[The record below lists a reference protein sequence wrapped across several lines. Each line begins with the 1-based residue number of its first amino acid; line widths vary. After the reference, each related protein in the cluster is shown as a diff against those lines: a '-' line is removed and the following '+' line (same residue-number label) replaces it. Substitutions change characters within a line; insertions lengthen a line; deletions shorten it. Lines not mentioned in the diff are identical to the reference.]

1 MSEYKSIYELRGLIG
16 LTPEQLL
23 IIADEV
29 CHQHHCSITNF
40 SALCAASAVTTA
52 AISGIDIHGGDLAA
66 AISGIDI
73 HGGDLAAAE
82 RELARVILALK
93 PLNKNNDVLAAV
105 AVEVFHQVN
114 A

>member
-29 CHQHHCSITNF
+29 CHQCSITNF

-66 AISGIDI
+66 VE
-73 HGGDLAAAE
+73 H
-82 RELARVILALK
+82 ELARVILVLK

>member
-52 AISGIDIHGGDLAA
+52 AISGIDIHGGDLVAVE
-66 AISGIDI
+66 
-73 HGGDLAAAE
+73 H
-82 RELARVILALK
+82 ELARVILVLK

>member
-52 AISGIDIHGGDLAA
+52 AISGIDIHGGDLAEVE
-66 AISGIDI
+66 
-73 HGGDLAAAE
+73 H
-82 RELARVILALK
+82 ELARVILVLK

>member
-1 MSEYKSIYELRGLIG
+1 M
-16 LTPEQLL
+16 
-23 IIADEV
+23 
-29 CHQHHCSITNF
+29 
-40 SALCAASAVTTA
+40 
-52 AISGIDIHGGDLAA
+52 
-66 AISGIDI
+66 ISGIDI

-105 AVEVFHQVN
+105 AIEVFHQVN

>member
-29 CHQHHCSITNF
+29 CHHHHCSITNF
-40 SALCAASAVTTA
+40 SALCAAIAVTRA
-52 AISGIDIHGGDLAA
+52 AISVIDMHGGDLDAVE
-66 AISGIDI
+66 
-73 HGGDLAAAE
+73 H
-82 RELARVILALK
+82 ELARVILVLK

>member
-1 MSEYKSIYELRGLIG
+1 MSGYQSVYESRGLIG
-16 LTPEQLL
+16 LPPEQLL

-29 CHQHHCSITNF
+29 CHQHHCNITNF

-66 AISGIDI
+66 AE
-73 HGGDLAAAE
+73 H
-82 RELARVILALK
+82 ELARVILALK

>member
-52 AISGIDIHGGDLAA
+52 AIAGIDIHGGDLAA
-66 AISGIDI
+66 VE
-73 HGGDLAAAE
+73 H
-82 RELARVILALK
+82 ELARVILVLK

>member
-52 AISGIDIHGGDLAA
+52 AISGIDIHGGDPAA
-66 AISGIDI
+66 VE
-73 HGGDLAAAE
+73 H
-82 RELARVILALK
+82 ELARVILVLK

>member
-1 MSEYKSIYELRGLIG
+1 MSGYQSVYESRGLIG

-29 CHQHHCSITNF
+29 CHQHQCSITNF

-52 AISGIDIHGGDLAA
+52 VISGIDIHGGDF
-66 AISGIDI
+66 
-73 HGGDLAAAE
+73 AAAE
-82 RELARVILALK
+82 HELARVILVLK

>member
-52 AISGIDIHGGDLAA
+52 AISGIDIHGGGLAA
-66 AISGIDI
+66 VE
-73 HGGDLAAAE
+73 H
-82 RELARVILALK
+82 ELARVILVLK

>member
-1 MSEYKSIYELRGLIG
+1 MSGYQSVYESRGLIG
-16 LTPEQLL
+16 LTP
-23 IIADEV
+23 
-29 CHQHHCSITNF
+29 
-40 SALCAASAVTTA
+40 ASAVTTA
-52 AISGIDIHGGDLAA
+52 AM
-66 AISGIDI
+66 SGIDI

-82 RELARVILALK
+82 PELARVILALK

>member
-29 CHQHHCSITNF
+29 CHQHH

-66 AISGIDI
+66 VE
-73 HGGDLAAAE
+73 H
-82 RELARVILALK
+82 ELARVILVLK

>member
-1 MSEYKSIYELRGLIG
+1 MSEYQSVYELRELIG

-52 AISGIDIHGGDLAA
+52 AISGIDIHSGDLAA
-66 AISGIDI
+66 VE
-73 HGGDLAAAE
+73 H
-82 RELARVILALK
+82 ELARVILVLK

>member
-1 MSEYKSIYELRGLIG
+1 MSEYRNVYELRGLIG

-52 AISGIDIHGGDLAA
+52 AISGIDIHGGDLAV
-66 AISGIDI
+66 
-73 HGGDLAAAE
+73 AE
-82 RELARVILALK
+82 HELARVILVLK